1 MTTPTQRFPPY
12 SLTFAV
18 IEYDIGTVQ
27 RKIDAPINEIITN
40 PLPTDY
46 LDFKQLF
53 YQADSFG
60 IQTNVMSDP
69 ALVQKISFDSLV
81 TSVDNGN
88 LYLLEEVYQNI
99 EESASISRGILSDA
113 TVFQLNQTIS
123 AIKTIPDVI
132 SGSTTENNNSL
143 NWTTLQTVVKNY
155 YVDQSLKY
163 NEPTP
168 TSGKANLSISVMF
181 VSKSLIGT
189 VPIKPINIKFNYDVV
204 IPF

>member
-1 MTTPTQRFPPY
+1 MTTPALKFPPY

-40 PLPTDY
+40 PIPTAF

-53 YQADSFG
+53 YQNDSFG
-60 IQTNVMSDP
+60 IQNNVMSDTS
-69 ALVQKISFDSLV
+69 LVQKISFDTLV
-81 TSVDNGN
+81 TSVDSGN

-99 EESASISRGILSDA
+99 EESTSISRAILSDA
-113 TVFQLNQTIS
+113 TVFNLNQTIS

-132 SGSTTENNNSL
+132 KDSTSENNNSL

-163 NEPTP
+163 DAPVPTE
-168 TSGKANLSISVMF
+168 GKANLSISVMF

-189 VPIKPINIKFNYDVV
+189 VAIKPINIKFNYDVV